1 MASKIDVD
9 IKQLL
14 QSGAH
19 FGHKTSR
26 WHPKMAPYIHSKKNG
41 SHIIDLTT
49 TVEKLEVAL
58 DFLTETAAAG
68 KQVLLVS
75 TKPQAQAVV
84 KQAAEELG
92 MPYVVERWLGG
103 MLTNQNTIGGRIK
116 YLKSLEEKMA
126 NGELANKYNKLEV
139 QRFAEEIEEM
149 NHLYGGIKDMHAK
162 VGAVFVI
169 DVTTDV
175 NAVREAKKLGIPV
188 VGLADT
194 NADPTNLTYFVPC
207 NDDATKTIALVV
219 DYVKQAIAAGKA
231 RAKDAAPAKEAPKSV
246 VPDIAKK
253 SVTEEPEVEKAKT
266 DNADNKEEKV
276 EKKEVKEE
284 KPKAEAK
291 KAAPKKAPAKKPA
304 AKTEK

>member
-49 TVEKLEVAL
+49 TVEKLEIAL
-58 DFLTETAAAG
+58 NFLTETAAAG

-75 TKPQAQAVV
+75 TKPQAQAII
-84 KQAAEELG
+84 KQTAEELG

-126 NGELANKYNKLEV
+126 SGELANKYNKLEV

-162 VGAVFVI
+162 LGAVFVI
-169 DVTTDV
+169 DVTNDV
-175 NAVREAKKLGIPV
+175 NAVREANKLGVPV
-188 VGLADT
+188 IGLADT
-194 NADPTNLTYFVPC
+194 NADPTDLTYFIPC
-207 NDDATKTIALVV
+207 NDDATKTITLVV
-219 DYVKQAIAAGKA
+219 EYVKQAIQAGKS
-231 RAKDAAPAKEAPKSV
+231 RAKDAAPAKEAPKSA

-253 SVTEEPEVEKAKT
+253 SATEEPKSEVKEAKS
-266 DNADNKEEKV
+266 EEKV
-276 EKKEVKEE
+276 EKPEPKDE
-284 KPKAEAK
+284 KP
-291 KAAPKKAPAKKPA
+291 KPA
-304 AKTEK
+304 AKKPEVKKTPAKKEAK